1 MQQSRRNRVDATIAE
16 QREGIINEYFSNL
29 NDRSN
34 LLEKVLKQDEILITR
49 SSSSSNLNKCGF
61 EQLDIQ
67 EETPVVSKFLNKS
80 SNISEMEKFIDGKL

>member
-49 SSSSSNLNKCGF
+49 SSSNLNKCGF

>member
-49 SSSSSNLNKCGF
+49 SSSNLNKCGF
-61 EQLDIQ
+61 EQVDIQ
-67 EETPVVSKFLNKS
+67 EETPVVSKFLSKS
-80 SNISEMEKFIDGKL
+80 SNISETETFIDGKL

>member
-1 MQQSRRNRVDATIAE
+1 M
-16 QREGIINEYFSNL
+16 
-29 NDRSN
+29 
-34 LLEKVLKQDEILITR
+34 LKQDEILITR